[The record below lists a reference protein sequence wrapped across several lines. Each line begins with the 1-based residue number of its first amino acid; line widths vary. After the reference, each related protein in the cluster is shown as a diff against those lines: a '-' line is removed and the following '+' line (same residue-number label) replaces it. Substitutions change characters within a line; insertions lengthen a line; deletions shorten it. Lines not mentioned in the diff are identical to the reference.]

1 MWARTVL
8 LINILAASSSFAQD
22 ANGDLNTNIQD
33 STVDSNNDSTTNNYN
48 SGAPGAM
55 SNPVP
60 TAMAPTVM
68 GGGGND
74 SCLIPNSTGIQV
86 SLFGIATGSAEQ
98 DPECNRRKDSR
109 LLGTPQN
116 VGGLGLQVAGISRM
130 CGDANVFRAM
140 ALANT
145 PCPIMDVD
153 TGRLLI
159 GREAFEKYRSNP
171 SVFIVG
177 YDQSPVFWNQL
188 LKIGR
193 DLDELPTN
201 DDRLS
206 LSDRFR
212 RNGRPRDDNRSRDGS
227 DIQRPSDRGDLDN
240 GSGQPVDDVDNGG

>member
-1 MWARTVL
+1 MWKRAVL
-8 LINILAASSSFAQD
+8 LISILIASPSSAQD
-22 ANGDLNTNIQD
+22 ITGDLNTNIQD
-33 STVDSNNDSTTNNYN
+33 STVDSNNAATTNNYN

-74 SCLIPNSTGIQV
+74 SCLIPSSTGIQV

-109 LLGTPQN
+109 LLGTPQT

-130 CGDANVFRAM
+130 CSDPMVFRAM
-140 ALANT
+140 SLANT

-171 SVFIVG
+171 GVFIVG
-177 YDQSPVFWNQL
+177 YEQNIPFWDNL
-188 LKIGR
+188 LQIGR
-193 DLDELPTN
+193 KLKDVPKD
-201 DDRLS
+201 DDRPS
-206 LSDRFR
+206 LSERFR
-212 RNGRPRDDNRSRDGS
+212 SSGRPDV
-227 DIQRPSDRGDLDN
+227 QRPSDISERDN
-240 GSGQPVDDVDNGG
+240 GSGESVDDADRGG